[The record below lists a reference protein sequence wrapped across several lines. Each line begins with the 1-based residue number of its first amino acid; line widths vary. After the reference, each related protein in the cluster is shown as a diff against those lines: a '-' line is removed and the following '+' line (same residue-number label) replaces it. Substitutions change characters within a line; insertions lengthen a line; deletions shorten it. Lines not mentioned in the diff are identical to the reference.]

1 MTKEQQLK
9 TESVKLVKAV
19 ARDLRI
25 APRKI
30 RLVANLVKGMN
41 VNSAMVQ
48 LQHMHQKAAPMVA
61 RLIKSAI
68 ANAKN
73 NFSLDADKLFVHS
86 ITADMGKSM
95 KRYFPRARGSA
106 FVIRR
111 KLSHL
116 NVVLVEKG
124 SAKGNKVKLDL
135 FKKKAEHKDLHN
147 IDKEEAVNTPVPKVL
162 GKKSEVFKTE
172 QQVKLNQAQNKRRLF
187 NRKSGE

>member
-1 MTKEQQLK
+1 
-9 TESVKLVKAV
+9 
-19 ARDLRI
+19 
-25 APRKI
+25 
-30 RLVANLVKGMN
+30 VANLVKGMN

-73 NFSLDADKLFVHS
+73 NFSLDVDKLFVHS

-135 FKKKAEHKDLHN
+135 FKKKAEHKDSHN

>member
-1 MTKEQQLK
+1 MAKQVLKENNG
-9 TESVKLVKAV
+9 KLVTAF

-30 RLVANLVKGMN
+30 RLVANLVSGMN
-41 VNSAMVQ
+41 ATDAMVQ
-48 LQHMHQKAAPMVA
+48 LQHMHQKAAPIVA
-61 RLIKSAI
+61 RLIKSGI

-73 NFSLDADKLFVHS
+73 NFSFDPEKLVIKS
-86 ITADMGKSM
+86 LTADMGKSM

-116 NVVLVEKG
+116 NLVLMEKLG
-124 SAKGNKVKLDL
+124 GKVKKSRLDI
-135 FKKKAEHKDLHN
+135 FKKKATADGVEN
-147 IDKEEAVNTPVPKVL
+147 IDRQEAVNMVPPKVL

-172 QQVKLNQAQNKRRLF
+172 QQVKMNQAQNKRRLF